1 MLGYIYIY
9 IYIYIVLQIRDYF
22 QLVGQWAER
31 LKGILSP
38 KVVQERCIFLL
49 PRSTKNAENWFYEYN
64 VQEVNST
71 KILSKYTFTHKLLI
85 MLSHFKKSASILT
98 DQETQ
103 MVGNDRWPVTICNIQ
118 GFPQVL
124 RTWAAL
130 PNLMV
135 GLSHYMRGAWGSL
148 KCCWKIP
155 MMEFIW

>member
-1 MLGYIYIY
+1 MIHGKAIWKLGIGKIAKASGNTAPRPHKGAYNTPYEPPAARVNMLTPVGLWPSWKTEVRKSAWIY

-71 KILSKYTFTHKLLI
+71 KILSKYTFTH
-85 MLSHFKKSASILT
+85 
-98 DQETQ
+98 
-103 MVGNDRWPVTICNIQ
+103 
-118 GFPQVL
+118 
-124 RTWAAL
+124 
-130 PNLMV
+130 
-135 GLSHYMRGAWGSL
+135 
-148 KCCWKIP
+148 
-155 MMEFIW
+155 